1 MTDPSLSSVVS
12 VSAVPQSLYD
22 VYKKLY
28 DGGQLMVP
36 AYLPL
41 PWTLRF
47 IQQAETAEQPV
58 KLFIGKHNGNG
69 YVYPNGTVVRLTATS
84 KVEHF
89 KQKDARYSA
98 SNGVPAPI

>member
-1 MTDPSLSSVVS
+1 MTDSSQSSVVS
-12 VSAVPQSLYD
+12 VSAVPRFLYN

-28 DGGQLMVP
+28 DDGQLMVL

-47 IQQAETAEQPV
+47 IQQAETVEQPV

-69 YVYPNGTVVRLTATS
+69 YVYPNGTVVPLTATN
-84 KVEHF
+84 KVEHI
-89 KQKDARYSA
+89 K
-98 SNGVPAPI
+98 